1 MRKEV
6 NIGFCAMLLS
16 LFIASCTNVA
26 PDRRSKGAADSV
38 ASASADTASKL
49 AGDKSD
55 LLTEAGKI
63 ELAEPEVLKL
73 VGDSQINRASKFYAG
88 LSCEGIKLTD
98 EEKEAWTKY
107 SKSIGQMKKK
117 SFATLS
123 KADSLVVADMSDVR
137 ERCNYVFYPFSGPDF
152 LYPITLFPN
161 ADFYFMA
168 GLEAPGNIDTKINAE
183 SRYFNK
189 YTSSLKIY
197 MRSSF
202 FRTLSMKN
210 DFRSEEIDGIAPVI
224 SMLMALEDCQVI
236 SIRDVDID
244 ENGAIVD
251 AAADKKRRMV
261 EIKFFQEKTPQHL
274 QTLYYFSGNMHD
286 GGFPKNLKEYAA
298 ATLPNYQVVT
308 YLKAASYLMHETYFS
323 KIRNIVLDYSFAV
336 LEDDSGIPY
345 RFFKDNWDV
354 SLYGKY
360 LHPISIFNAV
370 AYQKDLE
377 EVYATSKDIKKLPI
391 RIGYNNPSNWMIARK
406 KADKPSIENSCKE

>member
-1 MRKEV
+1 MNTKMKK
-6 NIGFCAMLLS
+6 GFYALMFS
-16 LFIASCTNVA
+16 LFAASCANGNGNSENQSNVA
-26 PDRRSKGAADSV
+26 ANDTLPV
-38 ASASADTASKL
+38 ASDTL
-49 AGDKSD
+49 AVQES
-55 LLTEAGKI
+55 
-63 ELAEPEVLKL
+63 EPVKQQL
-73 VGDSQINRASKFYAG
+73 VGDPQINRAAKFYAG
-88 LSCEGIKLTD
+88 LSCDGIKLTD
-98 EEKEAWTKY
+98 EEKKAWSNY
-107 SKSIGQMKKK
+107 STQIGSLKRK

-161 ADFYFMA
+161 ADYYFMA
-168 GLEAPGNIDTKINAE
+168 GLEAPGNIDTTINANA
-183 SRYFNK
+183 RYFNK

-210 DFRSEEIDGIAPVI
+210 DLHSEEIDGIAPVI
-224 SMLMALEDCQVI
+224 SMLMALEECQLI
-236 SIRDVDID
+236 SIRNVDID

-251 AAADKKRRMV
+251 ATGKKCRMV
-261 EIKFFQEKTPQHL
+261 ELKFFQEKTPTHL

-286 GGFPKNLKEYAA
+286 GGFPKNMKEYAE
-298 ATLPNYQVVT
+298 ATLPKYQVVT

-323 KIRNIVLDYSFAV
+323 KIRNVVLDYSFAV

-345 RFFKDNWDV
+345 RFFKDDWDV

-360 LHPISIFNAV
+360 LHPISIFNKV

-377 EVYATSKDIKKLPI
+377 QVYATSKDIKHLPI

-406 KADKPSIENSCKE
+406 KNK